1 MESCHFLLQLFKD
14 PSKTKQRALFGMPLH
29 SITAHY
35 ALWFR
40 LIPLSS
46 MNTENQ
52 ERFFKE
58 IKSACTT
65 TNFQNDHHLLTNAVL
80 RERVCSYR
88 LQCEFSKMKV
98 NIKLYVKC
106 KCFEL
111 LKLKPPDDL

>member
-1 MESCHFLLQLFKD
+1 MKSWHFLLQLFKD
-14 PSKTKQRALFGMPLH
+14 PSKPKQRALFGMPFH

-46 MNTENQ
+46 MNAENQ

-65 TNFQNDHHLLTNAVL
+65 TNFQNDHLLTNAIL
-80 RERVCSYR
+80 RVQVCSYR
-88 LQCEFSKMKV
+88 LQFF
-98 NIKLYVKC
+98 IKTVINRTL
-106 KCFEL
+106 
-111 LKLKPPDDL
+111 